1 MRNRSFLQYVRVWTP
16 KRRLVG
22 DKLVVFGFAFN
33 PYDEGFTSN
42 IFPGTV
48 VAFVTSPSLTF
59 APTSSVSLAFGREP
73 PLLL

>member
-33 PYDEGFTSN
+33 PYDE
-42 IFPGTV
+42 
-48 VAFVTSPSLTF
+48 A
-59 APTSSVSLAFGREP
+59 
-73 PLLL
+73 LLRISFRARL